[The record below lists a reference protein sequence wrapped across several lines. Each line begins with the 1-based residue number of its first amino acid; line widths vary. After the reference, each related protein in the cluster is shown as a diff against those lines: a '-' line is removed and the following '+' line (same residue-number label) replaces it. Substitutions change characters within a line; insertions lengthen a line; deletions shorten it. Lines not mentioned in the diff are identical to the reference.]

1 METGM
6 IRRLF
11 ILILVAMV
19 GSVCVASEITVL
31 GETPVAEFTLPDGS
45 VLKNAFV
52 WRRNSQGLMIVH
64 EDGQYFLNFTLL
76 PDDWK
81 AAYLGEPEPPAAA
94 PAAPAVADPYKLNP
108 ILKSIAELTPE
119 ARQLL
124 LGGQSEQ
131 LGNQGALAI
140 SVLQSLLS
148 NNLDEA
154 KRILL
159 LIDEMGLEIE
169 AVDQDVLFVECS
181 VCGGDGVVTKECP
194 DCKGSGKCPKCD
206 GEGERKTGLGDSTI
220 HCTVCRGT
228 GKCVLCGGEG
238 EISSRCRACSGRGK
252 RLNKSYC
259 EVARDQFIMLANA
272 LASPGAKQ
280 SPIGTDPERVRK
292 VFKELAALDPS
303 AGSVYFSDAYDGAL
317 DADIIAACVLQSLL
331 KGRSDDAE
339 RFDMMFRV
347 FFPENETY
355 VLGDYLRPCD
365 VCKMTGE
372 VAVECPECEGSG
384 KCKRCGG
391 TGERETGF
399 RSSTV
404 YCTTCKGTGKCP
416 KCDGE
421 GEILVRCSKCGG
433 RGRIFERQRAEV
445 KLGILVE
452 KLNGYLKSR

>member
-1 METGM
+1 M

-11 ILILVAMV
+11 IWVLVAML
-19 GSVCVASEITVL
+19 GSVCVASEIAVL

-64 EDGQYFLNFTLL
+64 DDGQYFLNFSLL
-76 PDDWK
+76 PADWK
-81 AAYLGEPEPPAAA
+81 SAYLGEPEPPTDNGVEATG
-94 PAAPAVADPYKLNP
+94 PEVADPYALNP
-108 ILKSIAELTPE
+108 VLKSIPELAPA
-119 ARQLL
+119 ARKILL
-124 LGGQSEQ
+124 TDQSDLGRQA
-131 LGNQGALAI
+131 ALALAL
-140 SVLQSLLS
+140 LQSLIS
-148 NNLDEA
+148 NNTDQA
-154 KRILL
+154 KRIQL
-159 LIDEMGLEIE
+159 LIDEMGLEID
-169 AVDQDVLFVECS
+169 AVDLDVLFSECS
-181 VCGGDGVVTKECP
+181 TCGGDGIVTKPCP
-194 DCKGSGKCPKCD
+194 DCKGTGKCPKCG

-228 GKCVLCGGEG
+228 GKCALCAGEG
-238 EISSRCRACSGRGK
+238 EISSRCRACNGRGK

-259 EVARDQFIMLANA
+259 EVTRDQFVLLANA
-272 LASPGAKQ
+272 LANPAAKQ
-280 SPIGTDPERVRK
+280 SPIATDAGRVRK
-292 VFKELAALDPS
+292 VIKELGGLDPS
-303 AGSVYFSDAYDGAL
+303 ASDRFFSETYDGAL
-317 DADIIAACVLQSLL
+317 DADILAACVLHSLL

-339 RFDMMFRV
+339 RFDMMFRI
-347 FFPENETY
+347 FFPDNDTY
-355 VLGDYLRPCD
+355 VLGDYLKPCD
-365 VCKMTGE
+365 ACKMTGA

-384 KCKRCGG
+384 KCTRCGG

-399 RSSTV
+399 RSTTI

-433 RGRIFERQRAEV
+433 RGRIFERQRSEV